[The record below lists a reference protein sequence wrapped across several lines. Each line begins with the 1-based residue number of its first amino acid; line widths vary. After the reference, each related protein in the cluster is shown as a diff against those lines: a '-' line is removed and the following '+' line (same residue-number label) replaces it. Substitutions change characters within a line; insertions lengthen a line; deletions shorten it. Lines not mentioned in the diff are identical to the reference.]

1 MKSKR
6 LYLNNIYNIAHCF
19 VCVCVWLRV
28 PLEFLINIWK
38 KIEIHTIQKN
48 EIHTI
53 KKYILKISF
62 SDYLK
67 SGI

>member
-1 MKSKR
+1 MCMCVVESAFRIFDNYLEKKLKFIQSK
-6 LYLNNIYNIAHCF
+6 
-19 VCVCVWLRV
+19 
-28 PLEFLINIWK
+28 
-38 KIEIHTIQKN
+38 KN

-62 SDYLK
+62 LDYLK